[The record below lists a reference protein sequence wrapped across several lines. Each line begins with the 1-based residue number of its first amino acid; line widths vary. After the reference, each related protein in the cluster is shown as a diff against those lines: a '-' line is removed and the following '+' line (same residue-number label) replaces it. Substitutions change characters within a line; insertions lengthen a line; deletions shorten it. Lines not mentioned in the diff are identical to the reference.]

1 MIDLHLHTMAS
12 DGTASPAQTVQTAR
26 ELGLTAIAVTDHDTV
41 SGVNEALAHGAALGV
56 EVVPGV
62 EVSSD
67 YRDNNIH
74 VLGYFVD
81 PASPALRA
89 VADWVRVERAERN
102 EKVVAMLA
110 ADGFAISMEELEAAY
125 PGALLGRP
133 HIAEFLMR
141 RGYVES
147 VTDGFDRYLEVGRK
161 YYLPTRR
168 IPLSRAV
175 TAIRDAGGLASL
187 AHPLQY
193 RYPLPEVEELI
204 DRAVHLGVDAMEC
217 YYSGYTPEETRWLLT
232 QAERRGLGVSGGSD
246 WHGTRKPYITMGR
259 GTGEL
264 CISETI
270 LEKLKERHRSA

>member
-1 MIDLHLHTMAS
+1 MIDLHLHTTAS

>member
-1 MIDLHLHTMAS
+1 MIDLHLHTTAS

-74 VLGYFVD
+74 VLGYFID

>member
-1 MIDLHLHTMAS
+1 MIDLHLHTTAS

-41 SGVNEALAHGAALGV
+41 SGVNEALATGAALGV

>member
-81 PASPALRA
+81 PTSPALRA

>member
-1 MIDLHLHTMAS
+1 MIDLHLHTTAS

-81 PASPALRA
+81 PTSPALRA

-217 YYSGYTPEETRWLLT
+217 YYSGYTPEETRWLLM

>member
-74 VLGYFVD
+74 VLGYFID

>member
-1 MIDLHLHTMAS
+1 MIDLHLHTTAS

-41 SGVNEALAHGAALGV
+41 SGVGEALAHGAALGV

-74 VLGYFVD
+74 VLGYFID

-102 EKVVAMLA
+102 EKVVTMLA

-217 YYSGYTPEETRWLLT
+217 YYSGYMPEETRWLLT